1 MVVAD
6 RPLDV
11 LPMRTGSALVLRL
24 RPAIDLT
31 RDQFFRFCQL
41 NPEARIERMAD
52 GDIAI
57 MASTGG
63 ETSARNLR
71 LSAQVGVWAEEDGS
85 GVAFDSSAGFELP
98 DGSVRSP
105 DVAWVPRTR
114 LARLTAEEKRRFLP
128 LCPDFVIELSSP
140 SDSVTTVQRKME
152 EYRAN
157 GTRLGWLTILHR
169 RVAVYR
175 PDGSVVWHEQPASGA
190 SRLRSALDAICPHG
204 RESTVTRGIQRLPI
218 GNPHPQRAPRSG
230 R

>member
-71 LSAQVGVWAEEDGS
+71 LSAQVGAWADADGS

-98 DGSVRSP
+98 TAPYGRP
-105 DVAWVPRTR
+105 TWHGYGVP
-114 LARLTAEEKRRFLP
+114 ARLGSRRKRNADSCR
-128 LCPDFVIELSSP
+128 CVRTSS
-140 SDSVTTVQRKME
+140 S
-152 EYRAN
+152 N
-157 GTRLGWLTILHR
+157 
-169 RVAVYR
+169 
-175 PDGSVVWHEQPASGA
+175 
-190 SRLRSALDAICPHG
+190 
-204 RESTVTRGIQRLPI
+204 
-218 GNPHPQRAPRSG
+218 
-230 R
+230 

>member
-11 LPMRTGSALVLRL
+11 LPMQTGWALVLRL

-31 RDQFFRFCQL
+31 REQFFHFCQL
-41 NPEARIERMAD
+41 NPEVRIERMAD
-52 GDIAI
+52 GDIAT
-57 MASTGG
+57 MALTGG

-71 LSAQVGVWAEEDGS
+71 LSAQVGAWADADGS

-105 DVAWVPRTR
+105 DVAWVRRAR

-128 LCPDFVIELSSP
+128 VCPDFVIELSSP
-140 SDSVTTVQRKME
+140 SDSVT
-152 EYRAN
+152 
-157 GTRLGWLTILHR
+157 RLGWLIDPDHR

-175 PDGSVVWHEQPASGA
+175 PDGSVVWHEQPATIAGDPVLPGFVLHLA
-190 SRLRSALDAICPHG
+190 
-204 RESTVTRGIQRLPI
+204 GIWEPVW
-218 GNPHPQRAPRSG
+218 
-230 R
+230 

>member
-11 LPMRTGSALVLRL
+11 LPMQTGWALVLRL

-31 RDQFFRFCQL
+31 REQFFHFCQL
-41 NPEARIERMAD
+41 NPEVRIERMAD
-52 GDIAI
+52 GDIAT
-57 MASTGG
+57 MALTGG

-71 LSAQVGVWAEEDGS
+71 LSAQVGAWADADGS

-105 DVAWVPRTR
+105 DVAWVRRAR

-128 LCPDFVIELSSP
+128 VCPDFVIELSSP
-140 SDSVTTVQRKME
+140 SDSVT
-152 EYRAN
+152 
-157 GTRLGWLTILHR
+157 RLGWLIDPDHR

-175 PDGSVVWHEQPASGA
+175 PDGSVVWHEQPATIAGDPVL
-190 SRLRSALDAICPHG
+190 SRLRSAPG
-204 RESTVTRGIQRLPI
+204 RHLGTRMVGTRPSIVSESNDFR
-218 GNPHPQRAPRSG
+218 
-230 R
+230 